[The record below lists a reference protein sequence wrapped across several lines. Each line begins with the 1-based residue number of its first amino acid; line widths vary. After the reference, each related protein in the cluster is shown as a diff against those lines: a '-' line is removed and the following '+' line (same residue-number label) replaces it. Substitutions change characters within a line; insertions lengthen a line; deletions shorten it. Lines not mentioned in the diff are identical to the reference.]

1 MTGNL
6 SWVCIS
12 FLNEARLSRA
22 GFVASRTVSEPA
34 KLNVVDQWLI
44 TEAAAVPDCPVVAV
58 IKASTKS
65 MKLDE
70 GAALTKLR
78 ELYKEPSPAPEHVTA
93 KTD

>member
-1 MTGNL
+1 MIGNL
-6 SWVCIS
+6 FMSLHY
-12 FLNEARLSRA
+12 FLNEARLSRG
-22 GFVASRTVSEPA
+22 GFVTSRTVSEPE
-34 KLNVVDQWLI
+34 KPNVVDQWLT

-78 ELYKEPSPAPEHVTA
+78 ELYKEPSPAPEDVTG